1 MAAIGDETEDAND
14 VRAKSDRKTGKI
26 LDAVDVITYT
36 ISGKEWC
43 DFLVRASS
51 WFLKLMFG
59 ATDTNNS
66 YRRAHNPLDILGF

>member
-43 DFLVRASS
+43 DLLVRASS
-51 WFLKLMFG
+51 WFL
-59 ATDTNNS
+59 
-66 YRRAHNPLDILGF
+66 